1 MAWEKTGKGGQSPFL
16 FSIRS
21 PCHFV
26 GLPLECRSFSPE
38 EFAKLNYDTFLGTF
52 FGGGGGSCLETSS
65 KGKESVATVD
75 ELKHHFRVR
84 ILSCHTKPGGGGGE
98 VKRDLSISRECQ
110 KNHSRAGVDISELPL
125 PTKGR
130 RSWATFFFLPQF
142 PISDRH
148 VHCLCFPRKCL
159 SFREKKRLFL
169 LVLNGS

>member
-1 MAWEKTGKGGQSPFL
+1 MDMAWEKTGKGGQSPFL

-38 EFAKLNYDTFLGTF
+38 EFAKLNYDTFFGTF

-84 ILSCHTKPGGGGGE
+84 ILSCHTKPWGGGRRGE
-98 VKRDLSISRECQ
+98 
-110 KNHSRAGVDISELPL
+110 AGSFNFSGMPEKPQQ
-125 PTKGR
+125 GR
-130 RSWATFFFLPQF
+130 
-142 PISDRH
+142 
-148 VHCLCFPRKCL
+148 C
-159 SFREKKRLFL
+159 
-169 LVLNGS
+169 